1 MLCAVPS
8 TYALLM
14 HWQCAT
20 VQGYQFT
27 CATRRSYWLH
37 WDTPYQLSPETFS
50 LHKPDLMNATHGWLY
65 LTAKW
70 PQVCF
75 GMSLP
80 SADCFV
86 WQVGIGMLL
95 PVVASRSGCTI
106 LKCAGSANLAN

>member
-1 MLCAVPS
+1 
-8 TYALLM
+8 
-14 HWQCAT
+14 

-70 PQVCF
+70 PQVWVLVQAYV
-75 GMSLP
+75 SLCL
-80 SADCFV
+80 AACWHFAMQG
-86 WQVGIGMLL
+86 WFNQ
-95 PVVASRSGCTI
+95 AS
-106 LKCAGSANLAN
+106 KD